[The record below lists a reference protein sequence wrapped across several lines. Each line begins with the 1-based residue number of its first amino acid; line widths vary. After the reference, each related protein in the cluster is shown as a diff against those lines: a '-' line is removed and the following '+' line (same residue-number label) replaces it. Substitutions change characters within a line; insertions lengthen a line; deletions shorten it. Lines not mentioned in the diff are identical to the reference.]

1 MVMPDKRSQTEAQL
15 FMVWVWPEEL
25 EVGQVEWRG
34 KAQHVGSGQA
44 RSFRDWE
51 TLVGFLRGQL
61 SGREAVVPEG
71 D

>member
-1 MVMPDKRSQTEAQL
+1 MTPEELLEGEAQL
-15 FMVWVWPEEL
+15 FTVRVWPEEL

-34 KAQHVGSGQA
+34 KAQHVGSGQS
-44 RSFRDWE
+44 RYFRDWE
-51 TLVGFLRGQL
+51 TLVGFLQAQL